1 MEVHQRPNIVNIA
14 EISGFSTTTVSR
26 VLNGKAEKYRI
37 SKETQNKIESVAKE
51 LNYVPNEFARNL
63 RSGKSKTIALIVP
76 SLKNPFFAQIAS
88 SVNYEVRRFGF
99 ITLIGDSDDQIGNEK
114 TELLNLTSRNLD
126 GMIIVPCG
134 NECNHII
141 SVVQSGLPIICIDRY
156 FEGVNLSYVSSDNYE
171 GAYTATKYLIEQ
183 GHSDIACIQGVQ
195 YSTPNIQR
203 VKGFVDAMTNSGIS
217 SYVVTGD
224 DFSDQNG
231 YLETKLLLQKA
242 KPPTAIFAF
251 SNMIS
256 MGCLKAMKEEKIQIP
271 NDISLITFDDN
282 PFLNY
287 IEPPLTCISQPVED
301 ICKIAVKILLS
312 KILNNDNTPKKVL
325 LKTTLKI
332 KSSVKNLSFQT

>member
-1 MEVHQRPNIVNIA
+1 M
-14 EISGFSTTTVSR
+14 
-26 VLNGKAEKYRI
+26 
-37 SKETQNKIESVAKE
+37 
-51 LNYVPNEFARNL
+51 
-63 RSGKSKTIALIVP
+63 
-76 SLKNPFFAQIAS
+76 
-88 SVNYEVRRFGF
+88 
-99 ITLIGDSDDQIGNEK
+99 
-114 TELLNLTSRNLD
+114 
-126 GMIIVPCG
+126 
-134 NECNHII
+134 
-141 SVVQSGLPIICIDRY
+141 
-156 FEGVNLSYVSSDNYE
+156 
-171 GAYTATKYLIEQ
+171 
-183 GHSDIACIQGVQ
+183 Q

-312 KILNNDNTPKKVL
+312 KILNNDNTPKNVL